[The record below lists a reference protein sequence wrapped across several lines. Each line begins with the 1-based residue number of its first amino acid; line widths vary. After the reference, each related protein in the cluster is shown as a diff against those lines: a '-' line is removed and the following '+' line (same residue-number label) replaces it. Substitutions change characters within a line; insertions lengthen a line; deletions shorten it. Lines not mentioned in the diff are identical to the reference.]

1 MLQRNSDQPY
11 AIPDESL
18 GRNAESWQYPS
29 VDLREMAR
37 ILRRRYRLLVLP
49 PVALVGLALVYS
61 FLATTLYTATSTVLV
76 DPRRASVVETN
87 QSVLSNFGTDDATIE
102 SQTLLVQ
109 SVAILE
115 RVVSRLKLT
124 EDPEFKP
131 KPGLLDPVRRLFSS
145 SGPSSSGPSDRAS
158 PEGAAK
164 SRSVEILQRRM
175 KVTRQGT
182 TFLVNIAVSSES
194 PQKAATIANTIAD
207 AYFEEQ
213 VRAKYDATRIAASWL
228 NGQIDDLKS
237 RVVASERAVEDFRS
251 ANNLMVSQGVTLNDQ
266 QITDLN
272 NKLIAARVQTA
283 EARAKYEQVQD
294 IAKSGGDPG
303 GINAAIS
310 SEMITKLR
318 TQYADIAKNEADLS
332 SKYGARHPLVA
343 NVRAQRRD
351 TQRLINEEIR
361 RVLDSTKHD
370 YDVSRSREASLQQS
384 LDQLQGVSTSSGQA
398 QVRLRELQREA
409 EANRT
414 LYESY
419 LARSKEATAQE
430 SLEMPDSR
438 IVTKANVPIR
448 PSSPKTRMILGLAM
462 MLGLGA
468 GCVLAFLVDYL
479 DGRVKTLEQAE
490 AISGVPALAAIP
502 LIGARELAGLARR
515 GRSELDRYDPKT
527 TKLLPSALQP
537 PLTRYAIDE
546 PGTFFAEAIRAVRL
560 ALQRTMR
567 SQPVRVVLVTS
578 ALDSEGKTTLSTNL
592 AQSLATL
599 GIRTLL
605 IDGDLRNPQVTRA
618 LCPRAHA
625 GLLDVAMGWVSP
637 EHAVLVDHSTGLSI
651 LPSTTIKQV
660 DMITELMFSERIVD
674 VLDYFRHR
682 YELIVIDS
690 PPLVPLVDGR
700 ALAELADRIILALAW
715 DQTPGEVLSHAM
727 DLLSPVSDR
736 VMGTVLTRVDLSR
749 LQFYDYYRSSAYLK
763 PYGTAGLNS
772 GAAR

>member
-1 MLQRNSDQPY
+1 MLQRNSDLPY
-11 AIPDESL
+11 VIPDEPV
-18 GRNAESWQYPS
+18 GRPAEGWQYPT
-29 VDLREMAR
+29 VDLREMGR
-37 ILRRRYRLLVLP
+37 ILRRRLRLVALP
-49 PVALVGLALVYS
+49 PAVLAALALVYLMVVS
-61 FLATTLYTATSTVLV
+61 TLYTATSTVLV
-76 DPRRASVVETN
+76 DPRRANVVETN

-102 SQTLLVQ
+102 SQTLLIQ
-109 SVAILE
+109 SVAILD
-115 RVVSRLKLT
+115 RVVRKLKLT
-124 EDPEFKP
+124 DDAEFTP
-131 KPGLLDPVRRLFSS
+131 TPGLLDPIKRLFA
-145 SGPSSSGPSDRAS
+145 SSGPSDGAN
-158 PEGAAK
+158 PEDAAR
-164 SRSVEILQRRM
+164 SRSVEILQKRM

-182 TFLVNIAVSSES
+182 TFLVDINVSSES
-194 PQKAATIANTIAD
+194 PQKAATIANAIAD

-213 VRAKYDATRIAASWL
+213 VRAKYDATRIAATWL
-228 NGQIDDLKS
+228 GGQINDLKS
-237 RVVASERAVEDFRS
+237 RVVASEKAVEDFRS
-251 ANNLMVSQGVTLNDQ
+251 ANNLTVSQGVTVNDQ

-283 EARAKYEQVQD
+283 EARAKFDQVQQL
-294 IAKSGGDPG
+294 AKSGGDPG

-318 TQYADIAKNEADLS
+318 TQYADIAKNEADMS
-332 SKYGARHPLVA
+332 SKYGARHPQVA

-351 TQRLINEEIR
+351 TQKLINEEIR
-361 RVLDSTKHD
+361 RILDSTRHD
-370 YDVSRSREASLQQS
+370 YDVARSREASLQQS

-438 IVTKANVPIR
+438 IVTKASIPIR
-448 PSSPKTRMILGLAM
+448 PSSPKTLLILGLAT

-468 GCVLAFLVDYL
+468 GSVLAFLADYL
-479 DGRVKTLEQAE
+479 DSRVKTLEQAE

-502 LIGARELAGLARR
+502 LISTRELARLARR

-527 TKLLPSALQP
+527 TKLLPPALQP

-546 PGTFFAEAIRAVRL
+546 PGTFFAEAIRAIRL
-560 ALQRTMR
+560 ALQRTIR
-567 SQPVRVVLVTS
+567 SQPVKVVLVTS

-605 IDGDLRNPQVTRA
+605 IDGDLRNPQVTRS
-618 LCPRAHA
+618 LCPRADA
-625 GLLDVAMGWVSP
+625 GLLEVAIGQVPP
-637 EHAVLVDHSTGLSI
+637 ERAILVDHSTGLSI
-651 LPSTTIKQV
+651 LPSTPIKRA
-660 DMITELMFSERIVD
+660 DLITELMFSERIVD

-715 DQTPGEVLSHAM
+715 DQTPGEVLSHTL

-736 VMGTVLTRVDLSR
+736 IMGTVLTRVDLSR

-763 PYGTAGLNS
+763 PYGTAGLHA

>member
-1 MLQRNSDQPY
+1 MLQRNSDLPY
-11 AIPDESL
+11 VVPDEPATRPAD
-18 GRNAESWQYPS
+18 GWQYPT
-29 VDLREMAR
+29 VDLREMGR
-37 ILRRRYRLLVLP
+37 ILRRRYRM
-49 PVALVGLALVYS
+49 VALPALALLGLALTYLI
-61 FLATTLYTATSTVLV
+61 FATTLYTATSTVLV
-76 DPRRASVVETN
+76 DPRRANVVETN

-102 SQTLLVQ
+102 SQTLLIQ
-109 SVAILE
+109 SVAILV
-115 RVVSRLKLT
+115 RVVGKLKLT
-124 EDPEFKP
+124 EDTEFTP
-131 KPGLLDPVRRLFSS
+131 KPGLLDPIKQLLFSS
-145 SGPSSSGPSDRAS
+145 SGPSDGAS
-158 PEGAAK
+158 PEDAARA
-164 SRSVEILQRRM
+164 RSVEILQKRM

-182 TFLVNIAVSSES
+182 TFLVDIAVSSES
-194 PQKAATIANTIAD
+194 PQKAATIANAVAD

-213 VRAKYDATRIAASWL
+213 VRAKNDATRIAATWL
-228 NGQIDDLKS
+228 NGQIDELKS
-237 RVVASERAVEDFRS
+237 RVVASEKAVEDYRS
-251 ANNLMVSQGVTLNDQ
+251 SNNLMVSQGVTLNDQ

-272 NKLIAARVQTA
+272 SKLIAARAQTA

-351 TQRLINEEIR
+351 TQKLINEEIR
-361 RVLDSTKHD
+361 RILESTKHD
-370 YDVSRSREASLQQS
+370 YDVARSRETSLQQS

-414 LYESY
+414 QYESY
-419 LARSKEATAQE
+419 LARSKETTAQE

-438 IVTKANVPIR
+438 IVTKASIPIR
-448 PSSPKTRMILGLAM
+448 PSSPKTMLILGLAL

-468 GCVLAFLVDYL
+468 GSVLAFLADYL
-479 DGRVKTLEQAE
+479 DGRIKTLEQAE
-490 AISGVPALAAIP
+490 AISGVPALAAVP
-502 LIGARELAGLARR
+502 LVGARELARLARR
-515 GRSELDRYDPKT
+515 GRNELSRYDPKH
-527 TKLLPSALQP
+527 TKLLPAPLQP

-567 SQPVRVVLVTS
+567 SQPVKVVQVTS
-578 ALDSEGKTTLSTNL
+578 ALDSEGKTTLSINL
-592 AQSLATL
+592 AQSLAML

-605 IDGDLRNPQVTRA
+605 IDGDLRNPQVTRS
-618 LCPRAHA
+618 LCPRADA
-625 GLLDVAMGWVSP
+625 GLLEVAIGQTAP
-637 EHAVLVDHSTGLSI
+637 EHAILVDPSTGLSI
-651 LPSTTIKQV
+651 LPSTRIKEV
-660 DMITELMFSERIVD
+660 EYITELMFSDRIVD
-674 VLDYFRHR
+674 VLDHFRHR

-700 ALAELADRIILALAW
+700 ALAELADRIILAMAW
-715 DQTPGEVLSHAM
+715 DQTPGEVVSHAM

-736 VMGTVLTRVDLSR
+736 IMGTVLTRVDLSR

-763 PYGTAGLNS
+763 PYGAASLHA

>member
-1 MLQRNSDQPY
+1 MLQRNFDLPDL
-11 AIPDESL
+11 IPDEPV
-18 GRNAESWQYPS
+18 GRTAEGWRYPT
-29 VDLREMAR
+29 VDLREMGR
-37 ILRRRYRLLVLP
+37 ILRRRYRLLALPAAVL
-49 PVALVGLALVYS
+49 VTLALAYLA
-61 FLATTLYTATSTVLV
+61 FATTLYTATSTVLV

-102 SQTLLVQ
+102 SQTLLIQ
-109 SVAILE
+109 SVAILQ
-115 RVVSRLKLT
+115 RVVRKLKLVD
-124 EDPEFKP
+124 DPEFKP
-131 KPGLLDPVRRLFSS
+131 TPGILDPVKRLFSTGGAS
-145 SGPSSSGPSDRAS
+145 NGAS
-158 PEGAAK
+158 PEDAARA
-164 SRSVEILQRRM
+164 RSIEILQKRM

-182 TFLVNIAVSSES
+182 TFLVDVAVSSES
-194 PQKAATIANTIAD
+194 PQKAATIANAIAD

-213 VRAKYDATRIAASWL
+213 VRAKYDATRIAATWL

-237 RVVASERAVEDFRS
+237 RVVASEKAVEDFRS

-283 EARAKYEQVQD
+283 EARAKYQQIQD

-310 SEMITKLR
+310 SDMVTKLR

-343 NVRAQRRD
+343 NIQAQRRD

-361 RVLDSTKHD
+361 RILDSTKHD
-370 YDVSRSREASLQQS
+370 YEVASSREKSLQQN

-438 IVTKANVPIR
+438 IVTKAGIPIR
-448 PSSPKTRMILGLAM
+448 PSSPKTMLILGLAA

-468 GCVLAFLVDYL
+468 GSVLAFLADYL
-479 DGRVKTLEQAE
+479 DSRVKTLEQAE
-490 AISGVPALAAIP
+490 AISGVPVLAAVP

-515 GRSELDRYDPKT
+515 GRSELDRYDPKS
-527 TKLLPSALQP
+527 TKLLPPPLQP

-546 PGTFFAEAIRAVRL
+546 PGTFFAEAIRSVRL
-560 ALQRTMR
+560 ALQRAMR
-567 SQPVRVVLVTS
+567 SQPIKVVLVTS
-578 ALDSEGKTTLSTNL
+578 ALDSEGKTTLATNL

-605 IDGDLRNPQVTRA
+605 IDGDLRNPQTTRA
-618 LCPRAHA
+618 LCPRADA
-625 GLLDVAMGWVSP
+625 GLLELAIGQVPP
-637 EHAVLVDHSTGLSI
+637 ERAILVDRSTGLSI
-651 LPSTTIKQV
+651 LPSTAIKQV
-660 DMITELMFSERIVD
+660 EFITELMFSDRIVD
-674 VLDYFRHR
+674 VLNDLRRR

-715 DQTPGEVLSHAM
+715 DQTPGEVLSHAI

-736 VMGTVLTRVDLSR
+736 IMGTVLTRVDLSR

>member
-1 MLQRNSDQPY
+1 MLQRNSDQSYPV
-11 AIPDESL
+11 PDESL
-18 GRNAESWQYPS
+18 GRTTESWQYPT
-29 VDLREMAR
+29 VDLREMGR
-37 ILRRRYRLLVLP
+37 ILRRRYRLVALP
-49 PVALVGLALVYS
+49 PVALVGLAVVYLL
-61 FLATTLYTATSTVLV
+61 LATTLYTATSTVLV

-102 SQTLLVQ
+102 SQTLLIQ

-115 RVVSRLKLT
+115 RVVGRLKLT

-131 KPGLLDPVRRLFSS
+131 KPGLLDPIRRLFSS
-145 SGPSSSGPSDRAS
+145 SAPSNGAS
-158 PEGAAK
+158 PEAAAK
-164 SRSVEILQRRM
+164 SRSVEILQKRM

-182 TFLVNIAVSSES
+182 TFLVDIAVSSEA
-194 PQKAATIANTIAD
+194 PQKAATIANAIAD

-213 VRAKYDATRIAASWL
+213 VRAKYDATRIAANWL
-228 NGQIDDLKS
+228 NGQIDELKS
-237 RVVASERAVEDFRS
+237 RVVASERSVEDFRS

-332 SKYGARHPLVA
+332 NKYGARHPLVA

-370 YDVSRSREASLQQS
+370 YDISRSREASLQQS

-438 IVTKANVPIR
+438 IVTKANIPIR
-448 PSSPKTRMILGLAM
+448 PSSPKTTMILGLAM

-468 GCVLAFLVDYL
+468 GCVLAFLADYL

-490 AISGVPALAAIP
+490 AISGVPALAAVP

-527 TKLLPSALQP
+527 TKLLPPALQP

-567 SQPVRVVLVTS
+567 SQPVKVVLVTS

-618 LCPRAHA
+618 LCPRADA
-625 GLLDVAMGWVSP
+625 GLLDVAIGRVSP
-637 EHAVLVDHSTGLSI
+637 ERAILVDHSTGLSI

-660 DMITELMFSERIVD
+660 EMITELMFSDRIVD
-674 VLDYFRHR
+674 VLDYLRHR

-736 VMGTVLTRVDLSR
+736 IMGTVLTRVDLSR

-763 PYGTAGLNS
+763 PYGAASLNP